1 MDAGVEPFFPYA
13 GLPKFDLVIFYT
25 FLQNLMDLESLD
37 TMYT

>member
-25 FLQNLMDLESLD
+25 FLQI
-37 TMYT
+37 